1 MKTKVYN
8 RSVTIRDNNMNRWTI
23 EFEVREMEP
32 CTRKRFDTLEEFTER
47 YEVSVC
53 GEGGSSCGQC
63 YDSIIPRT
71 PAQKELLDFWNKYH
85 LCGMGSGTK
94 DQETYL
100 HGEQY
105 KQDFEGFV
113 KLFSGY
119 DEHFRRQFDSTSF
132 DIMCKFYQVPPEYM
146 PTLRNLINK
155 RMNGNPIL
163 YILGLISKR
172 LNNNE
177 NDLYVKDLFLAIRGL
192 YINHGYEYGSGW
204 LYLPI
209 PEDIFNRINILC
221 ETLQNEEKELSES
234 LAVPDDFD
242 MKAEGFQATED
253 IVKRVMKMRKC
264 EEIEA
269 KRFVALGIHLELN
282 FSDLDA
288 TFEES
293 GDCLYVA
300 NGTEYY
306 IGTEDELTEIAKDIV
321 DDDEYEYFWRES
333 VAAKSTTLGLKEW
346 RESIIK
352 YDGWCSVING
362 YDGRYSEYNIAG
374 ESICVSRT

>member
-1 MKTKVYN
+1 
-8 RSVTIRDNNMNRWTI
+8 
-23 EFEVREMEP
+23 
-32 CTRKRFDTLEEFTER
+32 
-47 YEVSVC
+47 
-53 GEGGSSCGQC
+53 
-63 YDSIIPRT
+63 
-71 PAQKELLDFWNKYH
+71 
-85 LCGMGSGTK
+85 
-94 DQETYL
+94 
-100 HGEQY
+100 
-105 KQDFEGFV
+105 
-113 KLFSGY
+113 
-119 DEHFRRQFDSTSF
+119 
-132 DIMCKFYQVPPEYM
+132 
-146 PTLRNLINK
+146 
-155 RMNGNPIL
+155 MNGNPIL
-163 YILGLISKR
+163 YILGLTSKK

-242 MKAEGFQATED
+242 MKAKGFQATED

-321 DDDEYEYFWRES
+321 DDDEYEYLWRES

-362 YDGRYSEYNIAG
+362 YDGRHSEYNIAG